1 MEAFM
6 EKVAEIN
13 GAVNSFIW
21 GAPGLILIIGAGI
34 LLTIFTKV
42 FQITRLKQWWT
53 ATVGTMFRKKEKADS
68 RHLSRNSANERL
80 FRRYAPSGYSGH
92 FRLQS

>member
-34 LLTIFTKV
+34 LLTIFTKF
-42 FQITRLKQWWT
+42 FQITHLKQ
-53 ATVGTMFRKKEKADS
+53 
-68 RHLSRNSANERL
+68 
-80 FRRYAPSGYSGH
+80 
-92 FRLQS
+92 